1 MDIKIEDLK
10 YEDIEEAYKL
20 TSLVFEEA
28 YDLDEIKSLYL
39 KLHEDKNQY
48 RFLVAKKDNVIVGFL
63 SLNMAYNLFDGNKPF
78 MTLWWVC
85 THPDYRRLG
94 IATKLLN
101 EAEII
106 GQENNCEL
114 ICFLSENKR
123 IDAHAF
129 YMKNGYDMGFKGF
142 MKLL

>member
-85 THPDYRRLG
+85 THPNYRRLG

-101 EAEII
+101 EAEKI
-106 GQENNCEL
+106 GQENNCEF
-114 ICFLSENKR
+114 ICFLSENER
-123 IDAHAF
+123 VGAHAL
-129 YMKNGYDMGFKGF
+129 YIKNEYHMGFKGF
-142 MKLL
+142 MKDL